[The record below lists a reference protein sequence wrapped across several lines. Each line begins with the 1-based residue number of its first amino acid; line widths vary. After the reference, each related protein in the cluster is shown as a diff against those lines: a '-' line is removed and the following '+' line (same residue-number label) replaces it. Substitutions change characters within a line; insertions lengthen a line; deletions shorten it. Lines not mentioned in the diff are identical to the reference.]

1 MEYSNKQRKV
11 LFDRINSLSSTE
23 HEEILKIVKKYNAT
37 FSQNKNGIFF
47 NLSSL
52 SDEAV
57 KEIYNFVN
65 YCISNKKELDEY
77 DKIINE
83 CKMSNNLKTIMPTH
97 DIAPTLN
104 TSLANMG
111 KIDIESE
118 IFPANTWASLKVDEA
133 TVEKFVKFVDK
144 FNHDKDKIC
153 RKKMNVKYNNAKKRY
168 SKKISERKID
178 TDQAD
183 VLGIE
188 EYIICTRTQHKN
200 DQSYNNNTI

>member
-1 MEYSNKQRKV
+1 MENYSNKQRKV

-23 HEEILKIVKKYNAT
+23 HEEILKIVKTYNAT
-37 FSQNKNGIFF
+37 YSQNKNGIFF

-57 KEIYNFVN
+57 KDIDNFVN

-83 CKMSNNLKTIMPTH
+83 CKMSNNLKTIIPTN
-97 DIAPTLN
+97 TLN

-111 KIDIESE
+111 KMELI
-118 IFPANTWASLKVDEA
+118 NTASPVDNWELLKADEA
-133 TVEKFVKFVDK
+133 TVDKFVKFVDK
-144 FNHDKDKIC
+144 VNQEKDKIG

-183 VLGIE
+183 VL
-188 EYIICTRTQHKN
+188 QL
-200 DQSYNNNTI
+200 DSYLV

>member
-11 LFDRINSLSSTE
+11 LYDRINSLSSTE
-23 HEEILKIVKKYNAT
+23 HEEILKIVKAYNAT
-37 FSQNKNGIFF
+37 YSQNKNGIFF

-52 SDEAV
+52 SDDAV
-57 KEIYNFVN
+57 KEIDNFVN

-97 DIAPTLN
+97 SVAPTLN

-111 KIDIESE
+111 KVDIVSTD
-118 IFPANTWASLKVDEA
+118 FPVNTWASLKVDDT

-144 FNHDKDKIC
+144 VNQDKDKIG

-178 TDQAD
+178 TEQAD
-183 VLGIE
+183 ILNIE
-188 EYIICTRTQHKN
+188 NYII
-200 DQSYNNNTI
+200 

>member
-1 MEYSNKQRKV
+1 MDMYSNKQRKV

-23 HEEILKIVKKYNAT
+23 HEEILKIVKTYNAT
-37 FSQNKNGIFF
+37 YSQNKNGIFF

-52 SDEAV
+52 SDDAV
-57 KEIYNFVN
+57 KDIDNFVN

-83 CKMSNNLKTIMPTH
+83 CKMSNNLKTIMPPH
-97 DIAPTLN
+97 SIAPTLN

-111 KIDIESE
+111 KMELTNASL
-118 IFPANTWASLKVDEA
+118 PADNWESLKVDEA

-144 FNHDKDKIC
+144 VNQDKDKIG

-178 TDQAD
+178 TEQAD
-183 VLGIE
+183 VLQLDQ
-188 EYIICTRTQHKN
+188 YII
-200 DQSYNNNTI
+200 